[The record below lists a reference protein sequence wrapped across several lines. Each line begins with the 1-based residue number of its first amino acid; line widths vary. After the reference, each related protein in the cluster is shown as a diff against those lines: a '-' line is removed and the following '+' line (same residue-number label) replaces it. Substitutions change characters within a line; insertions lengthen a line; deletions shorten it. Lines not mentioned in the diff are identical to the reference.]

1 MGSELLVGLGT
12 FACIVC
18 RGYKRTAVVYVVYI
32 RAWSWRACLCAI
44 WRTQATVRIRNI
56 SFGAW
61 IWHKGEDW
69 LWGWIFNI
77 GTWYV
82 VTIYCTDE
90 DIFSGNLYGK
100 LVWHLCTKERAA
112 IRSVFDFGLYDRGV
126 DMKIKGRYVLEATIL
141 IPIICILLVYL
152 VFFTFYAHDYAVA
165 TQVALEAG
173 IKGLYPDGSLD
184 NQKKEKIEKDLK
196 AKLSACFL
204 WIQEEEITVELNPV
218 RLKIDISGRGD
229 FLPVDGIQLR
239 REVYRIQPCKTIR
252 RCRWME
258 EKDGNTI

>member
-1 MGSELLVGLGT
+1 
-12 FACIVC
+12 
-18 RGYKRTAVVYVVYI
+18 
-32 RAWSWRACLCAI
+32 
-44 WRTQATVRIRNI
+44 
-56 SFGAW
+56 
-61 IWHKGEDW
+61 
-69 LWGWIFNI
+69 
-77 GTWYV
+77 
-82 VTIYCTDE
+82 
-90 DIFSGNLYGK
+90 
-100 LVWHLCTKERAA
+100 
-112 IRSVFDFGLYDRGV
+112 
-126 DMKIKGRYVLEATIL
+126 MKIKGRYVLEATIL